1 MSVTRF
7 VGTWL
12 AMAAAMTA
20 NGILR
25 DLVLVR
31 LLTHDQAV
39 LTSVLLGAAIILAIT
54 YVGFRPLRDCPT
66 RTLLSASAALLVMT
80 VAFEFAVGRW
90 VDHESWTELARDYA
104 IWRGSL
110 WPFLL
115 LLLVA
120 TPFLWGRWVRA
131 LRQRL
136 SGARDAPA

>member
-7 VGTWL
+7 IVTWL

-25 DLVLVR
+25 ELVLVR
-31 LLTHDQAV
+31 LMAHDQAV
-39 LTSVLLGAAIILAIT
+39 LASVLLGALIILAIT

-66 RTLLSASAALLVMT
+66 RTLLGASAALLVMT

-90 VDHESWTELARDYA
+90 VDRESWSELASDYA

-110 WPFLL
+110 WPLLL
-115 LLLVA
+115 LLLVL
-120 TPFLWGRWVRA
+120 TPFLWGRWVGA
-131 LRQRL
+131 AQHRL
-136 SGARDAPA
+136 SGA